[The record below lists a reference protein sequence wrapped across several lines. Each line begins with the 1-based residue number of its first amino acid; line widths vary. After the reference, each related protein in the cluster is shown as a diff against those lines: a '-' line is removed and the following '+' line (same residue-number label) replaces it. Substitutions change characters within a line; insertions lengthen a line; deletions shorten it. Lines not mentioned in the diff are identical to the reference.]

1 MKRFCLSERLKSR
14 PRALGDVDEPGNAD
28 ETALCE
34 CSEIETV
41 LCFTSG
47 GEDVIAEG
55 RLCETAL
62 SED

>member
-1 MKRFCLSERLKSR
+1 MKRFCLSERLKTR

-28 ETALCE
+28 GTALYE

-47 GEDVIAEG
+47 GEDVITEG
-55 RLCETAL
+55 RLYETPL